1 MLLVLLFE
9 RKYSSIV
16 GIQICNL
23 SFKGDLENEIRKEIK
38 DQEKLVKERVNINKA
53 KVKELEEKYYDLYK
67 KVILDV
73 FQILF

>member
-16 GIQICNL
+16 GIQIYNL

-38 DQEKLVKERVNINKA
+38 DQEHLPHPGIPHLLLFKRRQNHQHENGRDERR
-53 KVKELEEKYYDLYK
+53 
-67 KVILDV
+67 
-73 FQILF
+73 